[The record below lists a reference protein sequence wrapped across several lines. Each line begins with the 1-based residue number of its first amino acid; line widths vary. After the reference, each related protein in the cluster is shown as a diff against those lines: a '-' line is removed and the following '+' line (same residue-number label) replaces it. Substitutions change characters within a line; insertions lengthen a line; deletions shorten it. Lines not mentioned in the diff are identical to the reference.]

1 MKKNNLK
8 IKQYGIVTVLVVICI
23 VLVGLIYTA
32 GQQKDD
38 NQVSTETEMQE
49 NEPIVGELEY
59 DVEANDTIEAEEVD
73 EDEGIQVE
81 NIDRVEIEE
90 ANEESDEITVEPIE
104 VDGGTESDLE
114 VIVEENI
121 EVTIVEE
128 PEKPDLTPPEE
139 QPETT
144 DDLTDPNNV
153 PEYDEDETTYTPEP
167 EAEEPEDEVRGSNL
181 VPDSENPFLQDDIP
195 SNGEGGEQ
203 QGSDFYED
211 GNKAGEGDKF

>member
-23 VLVGLIYTA
+23 VLAGLIYTT

-38 NQVSTETEMQE
+38 NQLSTETERQE

-59 DVEANDTIEAEEVD
+59 DAEVD
-73 EDEGIQVE
+73 EPIEIEEIIEDEGIQVE
-81 NIDRVEIEE
+81 NIDTVEIEE
-90 ANEESDEITVEPIE
+90 ANEEPDAVTVEPIE
-104 VDGGTESDLE
+104 VDGGTGSDLE
-114 VIVEENI
+114 VIVEEKI

-144 DDLTDPNNV
+144 DDLTDPDNV
-153 PEYDEDETTYTPEP
+153 PGYEEDEVTYTPEP
-167 EAEEPEDEVRGSNL
+167 EPEEPEDEVRGSNL
-181 VPDSENPFLQDDIP
+181 VPDSENPFLQENIP
-195 SNGEGGEQ
+195 SNGEGGEI
-203 QGSDFYED
+203 QGED
-211 GNKAGEGDKF
+211 LYQDGVPAGEGDKF